1 MGKYIDKGNDGFA
14 SIRNSNFV
22 DKSRLIAQVN
32 SVLMTDNRFLCV
44 TRARRFGKSVAVKM
58 LNAYYDRSCHSRE
71 LFSGLQICGDKDFG
85 KHLNHYPVLYLDMTD
100 FVTKYSGD
108 PMLLDKMKRD
118 ISYELL
124 SLYEGITS
132 KPDDDLMD
140 ILVNIV
146 DRTGEKFI
154 CLIDEW
160 DALCREGQ
168 TALMDQYVD
177 FLRRLFKGSK
187 TEYVFACA
195 YLTGILPIKR
205 YNTQSALNNFE
216 EYTMLSPAQL
226 APYFGFTES
235 EVASLCVSTGVDAK
249 EMKRWYDGYEIGGE
263 KAIYNP
269 YAVMRA
275 LKRRSF
281 ESYWA
286 STNTFESLRQYITM
300 NFDGLK
306 DDVISLLS
314 DVPVKVNSLRF
325 SNDMHRIEC
334 KDDVLTLLCHLG
346 YLSYNSLTKCA
357 SIPNYEVRQEF
368 EAAVADTGWAEVMA
382 ALQQSE
388 HLMECVLEG
397 ESDKVAALVEQ
408 VHQQNTSLLK
418 YNNENALACVLSL
431 AFYTTRARYQMI
443 RELPSG
449 KGFADIVLLPLRG
462 VDAPAIVLE
471 LKWNQTADTA
481 IAQIKR
487 QEYAGALSAFAGRVL
502 LVGINYD
509 KKTKKHECRIER
521 WENGMSNHPQ
531 TTHKLS
537 RTTHKPLTSQQTAV
551 MHLLANGEKSILELM
566 EAAGYKD
573 KRSFRLSV
581 LNSLIANGL
590 VTMTHP
596 ENSNHRGQR
605 YRLTDTGRKEI
616 E

>member
-1 MGKYIDKGNDGFA
+1 MGKYVNKGNDGFA

-22 DKSRLIAQVN
+22 DKSMLIAQVN

-58 LNAYYDRSCHSRE
+58 LNAYYDRSCDSRE
-71 LFSGLQICGDKDFG
+71 LFCGLQICEDKDFG
-85 KHLNHYPVLYLDMTD
+85 KHLNRYPVLYLDMTD
-100 FVTKYSGD
+100 FVTKYAGD
-108 PMLLDKMKRD
+108 PRLLDKMKRD
-118 ISYELL
+118 IRDELL
-124 SLYEGITS
+124 SLYEGIPT
-132 KPDDDLMD
+132 KADDDLMD
-140 ILVNIV
+140 LLVNIV

-168 TALMDQYVD
+168 AQLMDEYVD
-177 FLRRLFKGSK
+177 LLRRLFKGSK

-226 APYFGFTES
+226 APYFGFTEE
-235 EVASLCVSTGVDAK
+235 EVASLCTGTGIDAK

-263 KAIYNP
+263 RAIYNP

-275 LKRRSF
+275 IKRGSF

-306 DDVISLLS
+306 ADVVSLLN

-325 SNDMHRIEC
+325 SNDMHRVEC

-346 YLSYNSLTKCA
+346 YLSYNSVTKCA

-368 EAAVADTGWAEVMA
+368 EAAVADTGWAEVMV

-388 HLMECVLEG
+388 QLMEYVLEG
-397 ESDKVAALVEQ
+397 EADEVAALVEQ
-408 VHQQNTSLLK
+408 VHQQNTSVLK

-431 AFYTTRARYQMI
+431 AFYTARNRYQMV

-471 LKWNQTADTA
+471 LKWNRSADTA

-487 QEYAGALSAFAGRVL
+487 QEYAGSLSGFAGEVL
-502 LVGINYD
+502 LVGISYN
-509 KKTKKHECRIER
+509 KKTKRHECRIER
-521 WENGMSNHPQ
+521 WGESLSLSLSKRELV
-531 TTHKLS
+531 TKLS
-537 RTTHKPLTSQQTAV
+537 LSSVQVGLLVESLRKPVLAKELRS
-551 MHLLANGEKSILELM
+551 LLGF
-566 EAAGYKD
+566 KD
-573 KRSFRLSV
+573 PTYFKRNVIDVLSRDG
-581 LNSLIANGL
+581 LIA
-590 VTMTHP
+590 MTKP
-596 ENSNHRGQR
+596 DKPTSPNQK
-605 YRLTDTGRKEI
+605 YYLTEKGKNISE
-616 E
+616 